1 MHYAAERIYDY
12 GSHFVTRFY
21 LATQFHVFLGS
32 TPLFFPLTPGHTSSP
47 SGSILRDERTRLR
60 CVLCS
65 KARRVLQ
72 PCQYSHSVLRTCH
85 HHWRRM
91 EFHLDST
98 LDHFQGSLHP
108 HEVHGVR
115 PGCTH
120 PLACVLLFSP
130 PSASAPLG
138 MLTHA
143 PGRLSDIELGVVNE
157 DGKACTLSFKI
168 MGWLFV
174 IGTGLGEMLLSIRT
188 WAVWKKPRMMGY
200 LLALFWCG
208 VWGAIFAIMGVFLKT
223 VRFDPNPDSPF
234 PGCYISHGDQ
244 MERVLHAV
252 FTGRVV
258 LNIHRQSRKR
268 EELSYSNDGVI
279 LVPMTTTTNTFTD
292 SQTKVPRGI

>member
-1 MHYAAERIYDY
+1 MSEQDFAVFYAQKLVGA
-12 GSHFVTRFY
+12 
-21 LATQFHVFLGS
+21 
-32 TPLFFPLTPGHTSSP
+32 
-47 SGSILRDERTRLR
+47 
-60 CVLCS
+60 
-65 KARRVLQ
+65 
-72 PCQYSHSVLRTCH
+72 SVLRLSLP
-85 HHWRRM
+85 RQY
-91 EFHLDST
+91 FNLAST
-98 LDHFQGSLHP
+98 VILFYEHAITIGEEWNSIWTQRWTISK
-108 HEVHGVR
+108 
-115 PGCTH
+115 
-120 PLACVLLFSP
+120 VLYILMKYTAFVQ
-130 PSASAPLG
+130 AALI
-138 MLTHA
+138 LWQ
-143 PGRLSDIELGVVNE
+143 LGVVNE